1 MSANL
6 RSILY
11 MMLASCSFAAN
22 DISTK
27 VAVQYLPTPEIMA
40 IRGAFAAVL
49 ALLLV
54 IAVHGAASLRKILN
68 RHVIQRSV
76 FEAMIGPIL
85 ITLYAFLPIATVTAV
100 MQVGP
105 FFGMIAGIW
114 LFRESV
120 GWRRWAAALVAF
132 TGVMLIIKPG
142 AAGFQP
148 LALLVLLV
156 AVMTV
161 MRDIQSRKIGDAA
174 PPFVVSLATSITG
187 VMLAF
192 ILAPIMLPFGIRAWG
207 PWLWPDAFSLTVVIG
222 ASFFLVIAHAFAF
235 LAFRTGDM
243 AVVSPFRYFYLLFAV
258 VGGVF
263 VFAEYPDWISFAGMA
278 LVVGGGLYLLHR
290 ERLRSRNATAAATAP
305 AGQ

>member
-1 MSANL
+1 
-6 RSILY
+6 

-40 IRGAFAAVL
+40 IRGFFAAILAFVL
-49 ALLLV
+49 V
-54 IAVHGAASLRKILN
+54 VAVHGTASLRKILN
-68 RHVIQRSV
+68 RHVFQRSL
-76 FEAMIGPIL
+76 FEALIGPIL
-85 ITLYAFLPIATVTAV
+85 ITLYAVMPIATVTAV

-114 LFRESV
+114 LFKETV

-132 TGVMLIIKPG
+132 FGVMLVIKPG
-142 AAGFQP
+142 AEGFQP
-148 LALLVLLV
+148 LALLVLFV
-156 AVMTV
+156 SVMTV
-161 MRDIQSRKIGDAA
+161 LRDIQSRKIGDDA

-187 VMLAF
+187 MVLAF

-207 PWLWPDAFSLTVVIG
+207 AWVWPDAFSLAVVIG
-222 ASFFLVIAHAFAF
+222 ASFFLVIAHTFGF

-243 AVVSPFRYFYLLFAV
+243 AVVSPFQYFYLLFAV

-263 VFAEYPDWISFAGMA
+263 VFAEYPDWISLAGMA
-278 LVVGGGLYLLHR
+278 LVVSGGLYLLHR
-290 ERLRSRNATAAATAP
+290 ERLRSRNAAAAATAP
-305 AGQ
+305 AGR